1 MLKQALVNKAT
12 VDKTGVKAI
21 QVGKSKGKGL
31 VHPTAFLNFYNI

>member
-31 VHPTAFLNFYNI
+31 IWNNAVGVF